1 MLAPGAMLS
10 VEDGQQVEAG
20 DVLARVSRE
29 AAKTRDITGGLPRV
43 AELFEARKP
52 KENAIIA
59 KVSGRVEF
67 GKDYKAKRKIAIMPE
82 DGGDPVE
89 YLVPEVEG
97 DRRPGRRLRQARRQ
111 SDRRAAPIRTT
122 SSKCSASR
130 RWPNISCRRSR
141 RSIGSRA

>member
-10 VEDGQQVEAG
+10 VEDGQTVEAG
-20 DVLARVSRE
+20 EVLARVTRE

-59 KVSGRVEF
+59 KVSGRVAF
-67 GKDYKAKRKIAIMPE
+67 GKDYKAKRKIAIIPD
-82 DGGDPVE
+82 DGGEPVE

-97 DRRPGRRLRQARRQ
+97 HRRAGRRLRQARRQ
-111 SDRRAAPIRTT
+111 SDRRLAR
-122 SSKCSASR
+122 SARHPRGARRRGAGRISR
-130 RWPNISCRRSR
+130 RRRSR
-141 RSIGSRA
+141 RSIDCRA